1 MAAVGRQPRLL
12 VLRAL
17 GLGDLLTGVPALRA
31 LADGFPDHQLTL
43 ACPRDLAPLAL
54 LTGAVDAVV
63 DTRGPVRP
71 SVDAWPGIA
80 VNLHG
85 RGPESHRALLEL
97 DPARLIAFACLAAGV
112 ERGPTW
118 TEDEHEVHR
127 WCRLLGE
134 SGIPADRSRIDL
146 DPPSIRVPEP
156 LQGLTIVHPGAAAG
170 SRRWPPE
177 RFAAVARA
185 QVADGRRVVVTGARG
200 ERELATE
207 VARLA
212 DLPSGAVLAG
222 RPGLRDLAA
231 LVAAAER
238 VICGDTGIAHLATA
252 FRTPSVVLFGPVSPA
267 RWGPPPDRPWHRAL
281 WAGRRGDPHAA
292 VVDPGLLSIEVPD
305 VLAALDGLPAVG
317 ELEAVAAPTP
327 G

>member
-1 MAAVGRQPRLL
+1 M
-12 VLRAL
+12 
-17 GLGDLLTGVPALRA
+17 
-31 LADGFPDHQLTL
+31 
-43 ACPRDLAPLAL
+43 
-54 LTGAVDAVV
+54 
-63 DTRGPVRP
+63 
-71 SVDAWPGIA
+71 
-80 VNLHG
+80 
-85 RGPESHRALLEL
+85 
-97 DPARLIAFACLAAGV
+97 
-112 ERGPTW
+112 
-118 TEDEHEVHR
+118 
-127 WCRLLGE
+127 
-134 SGIPADRSRIDL
+134 
-146 DPPSIRVPEP
+146 
-156 LQGLTIVHPGAAAG
+156 
-170 SRRWPPE
+170 
-177 RFAAVARA
+177 
-185 QVADGRRVVVTGARG
+185 
-200 ERELATE
+200 
-207 VARLA
+207 
-212 DLPSGAVLAG
+212 LAG